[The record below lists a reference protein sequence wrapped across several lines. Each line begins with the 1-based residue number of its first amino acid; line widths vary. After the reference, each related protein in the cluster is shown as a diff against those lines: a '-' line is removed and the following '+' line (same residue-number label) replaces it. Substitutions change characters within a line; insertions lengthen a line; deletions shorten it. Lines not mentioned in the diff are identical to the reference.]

1 MTEGE
6 ASGGWTRNE
15 ALLTFSLLFEGKAWG
30 RVSPSQLLELGELV
44 GRSPGSISFKVA
56 GYRALAGGESP
67 RTRRVSSVQRVLYLE
82 YRSRAEDLLRE
93 SEKLRADSLRNLPTA
108 RIEGASGGF
117 PPAGAIGLAADRCA
131 FPRSACHFFDHGRGR
146 VCGLA
151 VSTGLVLA
159 RPREAR
165 RFFRECRKIAGRSV
179 RRSEGFRRVESGD
192 LEGFARG
199 VIHWKFP
206 SLHLDELEGPGAM
219 ALRQVLVRPEIHRLT
234 VPLEDV
240 RGWTD
245 DDVRIAQDR
254 VRKLID
260 IDPRT
265 LCSPC
270 LMLVNFVAHQVER
283 KLGSVVSPGAI
294 RRAAT

>member
-1 MTEGE
+1 MRPKSSERTLSE
-6 ASGGWTRNE
+6 
-15 ALLTFSLLFEGKAWG
+15 
-30 RVSPSQLLELGELV
+30 
-44 GRSPGSISFKVA
+44 I
-56 GYRALAGGESP
+56 SP
-67 RTRRVSSVQRVLYLE
+67 RRGSKAPR
-82 YRSRAEDLLRE
+82 
-93 SEKLRADSLRNLPTA
+93 
-108 RIEGASGGF
+108 GGF
-117 PPAGAIGLAADRCA
+117 PPPGAIGLAADRCA

-151 VSTGLVLA
+151 VSTGLILA

-234 VPLEDV
+234 VTLEDV

-245 DDVRIAQDR
+245 DDIRIAQDR

-260 IDPRT
+260 LDPRT

-270 LMLVNFVAHQVER
+270 LMLVNFVAHQAER
-283 KLGSVVSPGAI
+283 KLEPVARATPNHDTATGREGCFASQDPPGDGLQVPVTTGTALQSPSAQCQAI
-294 RRAAT
+294 ERILTAGKPRFVNEQT